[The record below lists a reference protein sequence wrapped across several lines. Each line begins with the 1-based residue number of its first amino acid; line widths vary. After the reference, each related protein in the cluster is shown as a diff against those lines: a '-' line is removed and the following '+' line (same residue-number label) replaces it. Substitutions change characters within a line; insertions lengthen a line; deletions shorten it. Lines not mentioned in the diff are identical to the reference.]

1 MIGQNVGHY
10 TVLQELGRGG
20 MGQVY
25 LAQDTSLDRKV
36 ALKFLPEH
44 VEQNPTARL
53 RFLREAQCAAA
64 IDHPYICKI
73 YEIGEFE
80 GKDFI
85 SMEYVR
91 GQTLKDEMAEYRL
104 PLEKVLQIGSEIAEA
119 LESAHKEGIM
129 HRDLKPS
136 NVMFAPDG
144 HVKVMDFGLA
154 KRVLTA
160 PNEEQD
166 PALTAEGSIAGTLSY
181 MSPEQLQ
188 RHPVDARSDTFSF
201 GVILYEMLSGVHPFQ
216 KLQPLETASA
226 ILKDDPSPLS
236 RYNEHIP
243 ELLQHTVGK
252 MLAKDLDA
260 RYQVIHEVRTNLA
273 QLLDQMGTTQRMA
286 VLPKLKALALSST
299 TLIAVMGI
307 ILILG
312 AFLSLHLVRRG
323 ETGPSDK
330 PTEAV
335 ELALDERPRI
345 AVLPF
350 ANLSRREEDEAFSE
364 GLTDSLITR
373 LANVQALSVISYPSV
388 MYFKGKDMPIQQIAR
403 QLKLNYIVHGSF
415 LKSGDQCRVTVQ
427 LIRVSD
433 DSNLWAED
441 YRLPW
446 TDIFTIQDQ
455 VSEKVV
461 ERVNVTLG
469 PEEKRAL
476 KKAPTENI
484 GAYEAYMHGRFFW
497 NKRTRE
503 SLEKAVEY
511 FRQAIKEDPESAL
524 VYAGLADAY
533 HILGATGYGGL
544 PPNEVMPKA
553 RQAAL
558 KALAIDDTSA
568 EAHASLANILMSYDW
583 DWEGA
588 GKHFNRA
595 IEINPGFSTAHHWY
609 GLYLA
614 AKGDLGKALEEIKQ
628 AQKLDPMSPS
638 TNAALAR
645 CYYYRREYNQAIE
658 QYERALELEPDFS
671 PAHLG
676 LGLTYAKKYEVA
688 KTRVDQTSLF
698 FKSVMEFRKGLAVP
712 IDVFAFIESLVGRTE
727 EVEKWRLPP
736 FVFAMTYAILGN
748 TSQTFEWLDKAV
760 EERSEYLVYL
770 KVDPIFDSIRSDPRF
785 GEILQQVRL
794 SP

>member
-1 MIGQNVGHY
+1 MPNQCPQCEQEVPSDLSPGGLCPRCLLALGLTGNARSDNPMIGQNVGHY

-20 MGQVY
+20 MGRVY

-136 NVMFAPDG
+136 NVMFAPEG

-154 KRVLTA
+154 KRVLSA

-166 PALTAEGSIAGTLSY
+166 ALTEEGSIAGTLSY

-188 RHPVDARSDTFSF
+188 RHPADARSDIFSF

-216 KLQPLETASA
+216 RRQALETADA
-226 ILKDDPSPLS
+226 IRHHDPTPLS
-236 RYNEHIP
+236 RYSEEIPQLLEHTIRKMIAKDP
-243 ELLQHTVGK
+243 NSRFQSVHEARSNLIELL
-252 MLAKDLDA
+252 
-260 RYQVIHEVRTNLA
+260 N
-273 QLLDQMGTTQRMA
+273 QMGTGQFPS
-286 VLPKLKALALSST
+286 VLTMRS
-299 TLIAVMGI
+299 
-307 ILILG
+307 
-312 AFLSLHLVRRG
+312 
-323 ETGPSDK
+323 
-330 PTEAV
+330 
-335 ELALDERPRI
+335 RI

-350 ANLSRREEDEAFSE
+350 TNLSQLEKDDVFSD
-364 GLTDSLITR
+364 GLTDALITR
-373 LANVQALSVISYPSV
+373 LTKVQALSVISSPSV
-388 MYFKGKDMPIQQIAR
+388 MYFKDKDLPAGEIAK
-403 QLKLNYIVHGSF
+403 QLNADYILHGTF
-415 LKSGDQCRVTVQ
+415 LKSGDYCRVTAQ
-427 LIRVSD
+427 LIAVSD
-433 DSNLWAED
+433 NSNLWAEE

-446 TDIFTIQDQ
+446 TDIFTTQDQ

-461 ERVNVTLG
+461 QKVNVILE

-476 KKAPTENI
+476 KEAPMESI
-484 GAYEAYMHGRFFW
+484 GAYEAYMHGLFFS
-497 NKRTRE
+497 NKRTRAD
-503 SLEKAVEY
+503 LEKAIEY
-511 FRQAIKEDPESAL
+511 FEQAVREDPESAL
-524 VYAGLADAY
+524 ACAALADTHAA
-533 HILGATGYGGL
+533 LGATGYGEM
-544 PPNEVMPKA
+544 PASEVMPKA
-553 RQAAL
+553 REAAL
-558 KALAIDDTSA
+558 KALSIDESSA
-568 EAHASLANILMSYDW
+568 EGHLSLANILMSYDW
-583 DWEGA
+583 DWQGA
-588 GKHFNRA
+588 EKHFGRA
-595 IEINPGFSTAHHWY
+595 IDINPGLSRAHQCY

-614 AKGDLGKALEEIKQ
+614 AKGDLEAALRELKL
-628 AQKLDPMSPS
+628 AQKLDPMSLS
-638 TNAALAR
+638 SNSDLAR
-645 CYYYRREYNQAIE
+645 CHRYRREYDQAIR
-658 QYERALELEPDFS
+658 YYKKTLELEPNFS

-676 LGLTYAKKYEVA
+676 LALAYVGQYELAKG
-688 KTRVDQTSLF
+688 QTEQMGLF
-698 FKSVMEFRKGLAVP
+698 FKSVVEFQKGLAVQ
-712 IDVFAFIESLVGRTE
+712 IDVIGFIESLVAS
-727 EVEKWRLPP
+727 EKATQPLSERVPP
-736 FVFAMTYAILGN
+736 LVFAMTYAILGN
-748 TSQTFEWLDKAV
+748 APQCCYWLQRAC

-785 GEILQQVRL
+785 GEILKQIRL